1 MKKILLLLIVI
12 VLCATCLLACNNNSA
27 DTTHTPHITKT
38 PDTTNNRATTNVPNT
53 TNSPDTSNTNNTT
66 DTLPPTMETY
76 TNVDALLSNDK
87 ITSITKDN
95 YAMLSSID
103 LSQLPE
109 SIASVYREILE
120 DIITYQVLYTVDD
133 CTVSAFISMPKDYE
147 TKDYPLVICNRGGN
161 GNFSALNAEA
171 VAIYAQALHCIIIAS
186 NYRETTPGTGFD
198 EFGGKDINDVVFWMD
213 MIPKLEFVTQD
224 SVYMI
229 GESRGGMQTCLALL
243 RDNNHVIKAAACVSG
258 VFDVIDLYNSRT
270 DMQEM
275 LARRIGGTP
284 EECPEEYQKR
294 SAINFADQF
303 TTPLLIIHS
312 TGDAKV
318 PYAQAEEFV
327 EALKSNEKKVEF
339 ITREDSYHSITS
351 SDELVSIFEQL
362 KKIVK

>member
-1 MKKILLLLIVI
+1 MKKILLLLTAIV
-12 VLCATCLLACNNNSA
+12 VCATCLFACNNNSTDTTHNA
-27 DTTHTPHITKT
+27 DTTNTRDTTNT
-38 PDTTNNRATTNVPNT
+38 PDTTISTDTTNN
-53 TNSPDTSNTNNTT
+53 PDTSNTNDIT
-66 DTLPPTMETY
+66 DTLPPPVETY
-76 TNVDALLSNDK
+76 THVDALLENDN

-95 YAMLSSID
+95 YELLSSID

-109 SIASVYREILE
+109 PIASTYREILE
-120 DIITYQVLYTVDD
+120 EIITYQVLYTVDD

-147 TKDYPLVICNRGGN
+147 TTDYPLVVYNRGGN
-161 GNFSALNAEA
+161 GNFSASTAES
-171 VAIYAQALHCIIIAS
+171 VAIYTQSMHCIVIAS

-198 EFGGKDINDVVFWMD
+198 EFGGKDVNDVVFWLD
-213 MIPKLEFVTQD
+213 MIPKLNFVDQD

-258 VFDVIDLYNSRT
+258 VFDVTDLYNSRT

-275 LARRIGGTP
+275 LTRRIGGTP

-318 PYAQAEEFV
+318 PYAQAQEFV
-327 EALKSNEKKVEF
+327 EALETHEKTVQF

-351 SDELVSIFEQL
+351 SDELANIFEQL
-362 KKIVK
+362 QNIVK